1 MKPIR
6 ASRVAELLLLLVL
19 SVIGQAQE
27 TTVTSAN
34 GNPWDVDP
42 YSGEIWDGGYDA
54 FDDFG
59 FLSMRVLDGQGNILD
74 TATLGGFNLIYSD
87 RYWTSSA
94 NAALA
99 GVITTRS
106 LFAPADQN
114 YLRYYDSFTNSTGA
128 PLTVQVFLGGDLGSD
143 SGTQLAFTSSGASF
157 TPGTYW
163 TLTIENWENLGSL
176 PALAT
181 DPPVG
186 LLFGATPVVLGLAG
200 GLGVPWAGNG
210 NDEFGIAF
218 QFTLAPGQTSALMNF
233 VYRGMEEG
241 ATGPLGQPAP
251 AMGTEQ
257 ALAVQVLNSLAAQP
271 DLTGLS
277 ITQIG
282 QTMNLTVIPEP
293 STWLL
298 LASGAGLLVLLRRQ
312 TRRAV

>member
-1 MKPIR
+1 MKTTR
-6 ASRVAELLLLLVL
+6 ASRVAELLLLLGL
-19 SVIGQAQE
+19 AAGGWAQE

-42 YSGEIWDGGYDA
+42 WSGEIDDGGYDA
-54 FDDFG
+54 FDGFG

-74 TATLGGFNLIYSD
+74 TATLGGFNLVYSE
-87 RYWTSSA
+87 RFWTSST

-99 GVITTRS
+99 GIVTTRS
-106 LFAPADQN
+106 LFAPVDQN
-114 YLRYYDSFTNSTGA
+114 YVRYFDAFTNSTGA

-143 SGTQLAFTSSGASF
+143 SGTQLALTSSGATF

-163 TLTIENWENLGSL
+163 TLTIENWSNPRTL

-186 LLFGATPVVLGLAG
+186 VLFGATPAVLGLAG
-200 GLGVPWAGNG
+200 ELGLPWEGNG

-241 ATGPLGQPAP
+241 ATGPLGQAAP
-251 AMGTEQ
+251 ALGTEQ

-293 STWLL
+293 SPWLL
-298 LASGAGLLVLLRRQ
+298 LAGGAGSLALLRRRV
-312 TRRAV
+312 RRAG